1 MLIQTKAG
9 NFIDSDKIICF
20 AIENKR
26 EIILCAER
34 RIFIYAF
41 CKSEQEA
48 KVKLS
53 NLIQKIV
60 FGDDKI
66 LYYEGDKNNG

>member
-1 MLIQTKAG
+1 MLIQTQKG
-9 NFIDSDKIICF
+9 NFINFDKIISYG
-20 AIENKR
+20 IESKKK
-26 EIILCAER
+26 IVLYAGCGV
-34 RIFIYAF
+34 FTYAF

-60 FGDDKI
+60 FDDDKI
-66 LYYEGDKNNG
+66 LYYEGD